1 MAGDEARVTFAGM
14 LLDELMP
21 EYDATRVDHR
31 IIDDQR
37 ELVYEAVRRADFM
50 RTYNENMAAK
60 LLIGARVTAERVAAS
75 VRGTAPPVVEEP
87 ESMRL
92 ADLPSHGE
100 WVLLGEDPPAE
111 ICFGV
116 VGRFWA
122 GATVWRE
129 SEASELPGFD
139 EPGWAK
145 IFCNFSLRPY
155 GERRTLVSYEA
166 RTQATDPESR
176 RGFLRYWRFVS
187 PMAGVVLRAQL
198 AEVAREAEHPTP
210 VR

>member
-1 MAGDEARVTFAGM
+1 M
-14 LLDELMP
+14 LLDKLMP

-31 IIDDQR
+31 VIVGER
-37 ELVYEAVRRADFM
+37 EPVYEAVRRADFM
-50 RTYNENMAAK
+50 RTFNENRAAK
-60 LLIGARVTAERVAAS
+60 LLIRARVTSERVAAG
-75 VRGTAPPVVEEP
+75 VRGTAPPEVEAP

-122 GATVWRE
+122 GETVWRE
-129 SEASELPGFD
+129 SEAGELSGFD

-176 RGFLRYWRFVS
+176 RGYLRYWRFVS

-198 AEVAREAEHPTP
+198 AEVAREAENPAP
-210 VR
+210 VQ

>member
-1 MAGDEARVTFAGM
+1 
-14 LLDELMP
+14 MP

-31 IIDDQR
+31 VIDGER

-50 RTYNENMAAK
+50 RTFNENRAAR
-60 LLIGARVTAERVAAS
+60 LLIGARVTAERLAAG
-75 VRGTAPPVVEEP
+75 VRGSDPPAMEAP

-92 ADLPSHGE
+92 ADLPAHGE
-100 WVLLGEDPPAE
+100 WVLLGEDPPVE

-116 VGRFWA
+116 AGRFWA
-122 GATVWRE
+122 GETVWRE
-129 SEASELPGFD
+129 SDAAELPGFD
-139 EPGWAK
+139 EPGWAR

-187 PMAGVVLRAQL
+187 PMAGVVLRGQL
-198 AEVAREAEHPTP
+198 AEVASEAGHPAA
-210 VR
+210 VH